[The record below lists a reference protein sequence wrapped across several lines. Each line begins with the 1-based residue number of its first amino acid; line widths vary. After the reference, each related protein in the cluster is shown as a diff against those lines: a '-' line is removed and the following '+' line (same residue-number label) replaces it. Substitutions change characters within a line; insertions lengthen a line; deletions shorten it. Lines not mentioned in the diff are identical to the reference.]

1 MPAPTILARLRQT
14 LGRALRETG
23 QALDR
28 VGVRGRSHAETTR
41 QIGDDPYKFQD
52 HLSRHRNQMP
62 LLNRGSPTID
72 ENVAMIAPCSALV
85 GDVHVGENSSIWYG
99 AILRADEC
107 HNGMGHSEEVQKA
120 WRQMTKEQRKE
131 ENWVSGA
138 KDSGS
143 GGSII
148 IGKNTNI
155 QDGCVITARDD
166 HTQIGDYVTVGH
178 CAQIHSSSVQDFCLI
193 GMGAILQ
200 SGSVIQTKSFVAAGA
215 VIGKGETVKSGELWV
230 GNPARKIRDLTQ
242 AEQDKLSYQA
252 DQYVAVARGQT
263 HVMELGGNVPD
274 SLIEHLLIPV
284 QQNKDEKDES
294 SKQKTQPINHNLE
307 SKQ

>member
-28 VGVRGRSHAETTR
+28 VGVRGRSHAESTR
-41 QIGDDPYKFQD
+41 ELGDDPYKFQD
-52 HLSRHRNQMP
+52 HLSRHRNQMS
-62 LLNRGSPTID
+62 LLNRGSPKVD
-72 ENVAMIAPCSALV
+72 DNVAMIAPCSSLI
-85 GDVHVGENSSIWYG
+85 GDVHIGENSSIWYG

-107 HNGMGHSEEVQKA
+107 HNGMGHSDEVEKA
-120 WRQMTKEQRKE
+120 WRQMSKEQRKDD
-131 ENWVSGA
+131 NWMIGS

-155 QDGCVITARDD
+155 QDGCIVTARDD

-178 CAQIHSSSVQDFCLI
+178 CAQIHSSTVEDCCLI

-200 SGSVIQTKSFVAAGA
+200 PGSVVETKSFVAAGA
-215 VIGKGETVKSGELWV
+215 VIGKGVTVKSGELWI

-242 AEQDKLSYQA
+242 AEQDKLFYQA
-252 DQYVAVARGQT
+252 DQYVSVARGQT

-284 QQNKDEKDES
+284 PQDKDKKEDS
-294 SKQKTQPINHNLE
+294 STKKNQPIYDNLE